1 MNTQNLNTQ
10 DLNTQA
16 FIKTVNDLRLAN
28 KNSWYTWQGIVN
40 GKNVQ
45 LKGFKTW
52 LQVFYVDSLQCGN
65 CSDKSVKEFKQDLFN
80 AVN

>member
-1 MNTQNLNTQ
+1 MNTQ
-10 DLNTQA
+10 D

-45 LKGFKTW
+45 LKAYKTW
-52 LQVFYVDSLQCGN
+52 LQLFYVDDLQCGN
-65 CSDKSVKEFKQDLFN
+65 CSDKSVKDFKQDLFD